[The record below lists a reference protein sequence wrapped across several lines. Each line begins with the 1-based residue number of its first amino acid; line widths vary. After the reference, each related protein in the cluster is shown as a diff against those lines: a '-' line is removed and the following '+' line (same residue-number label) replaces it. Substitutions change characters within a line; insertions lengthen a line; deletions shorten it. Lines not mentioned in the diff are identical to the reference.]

1 MFFKGQQSSV
11 QNKRSRKIPLRRK
24 RVVKRRQRRGV
35 RKVVRR
41 QTRGR
46 RRSKR
51 RVFNQTGGAGT
62 GQKRRKSIL
71 VPLLAGLGLGGALL
85 AKSFEHGRRKRQRM
99 LKAWRG

>member
-35 RKVVRR
+35 RKVA
-41 QTRGR
+41 RGR